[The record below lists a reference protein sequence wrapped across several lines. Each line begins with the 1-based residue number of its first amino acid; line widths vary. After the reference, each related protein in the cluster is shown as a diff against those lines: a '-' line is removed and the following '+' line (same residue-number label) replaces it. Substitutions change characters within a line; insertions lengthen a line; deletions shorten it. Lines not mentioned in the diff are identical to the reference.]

1 MPTLPLRL
9 ISSAAQQPVRA
20 GFLPGSDVAA
30 WLGEMARHPGARFF
44 IVPNSVE
51 DADAG
56 GLLIL
61 PTGETSEK
69 LGPRVLPCG
78 LALGRVVVPLG
89 HRLDPILSEEEA
101 RRLLNYAAYFFHPAL
116 GLVAFEET
124 DAISPE
130 SLIVPP
136 LPRESTWMRAMP
148 GHPLF
153 AKLRRVMLVLPDDLA
168 GLFGDA
174 AQDIGSQSPK
184 DLQGKAPLLDRL
196 KDKLI
201 GGAAIVGLGG
211 LAALAGIIRLFGGKG
226 GVQKPTGNAGSGK
239 PSANVRGIPMLNQLM
254 QWTAEQMEKLAQK
267 RERELERLMKLLETD
282 PEKGLRY
289 ALPFTDAGD
298 ASRGTAP
305 PSWQLGERNPIF
317 GSRRGGGPADVWGMS
332 PQTQWQLQQKYR
344 DLANRELA
352 AGRYDRAAYIF
363 AELLGDWHAAAGAL
377 ARGKR
382 YQEASRIYLTKLNN
396 KPLAAKCLEDGGL
409 LTDAVL
415 LYAELGQHEKCGDL
429 LRHLGR
435 EREAI
440 AAYHEAI
447 KGSTDRLHDARILFE
462 KLQQHTLALQVLAS
476 GYPHSPQACQCLER
490 HFEYLTRL
498 DAAEPALQLA
508 RSLAAPERQVS
519 DRVLM
524 TETLRSIHSAQTA
537 PEVRQRIAQ
546 VAITVIGDALAS
558 TSGTKESALLAAL
571 PQFASS
577 DLLLRRDSQR
587 FADAREQARRSAQKK
602 NAENI
607 PLTRQ
612 ALFALKHQGS
622 LKLPQDGTTWEH
634 LISQGEKWLAVGT
647 NQRTSQAVWVCGN
660 GEQIR
665 GKLCSA
671 SGWEHLTNLMP
682 TLPPL
687 PELAWL
693 PFARKGEAAR
703 YGQARNADF
712 ASSPNTREMLIARL
726 SWLPI
731 NILAVHPLADGVWV
745 AHHNVT
751 VTIDLS
757 FYSYEGHLVRTH
769 ALGWAP
775 PELAEPVCL
784 VAHGQNILL
793 SAGQHVLHIQNGH
806 IVSQM
811 ELLGRVLQLRVTQP
825 VQPAAFLA
833 MLGSEVVLIAPAKG
847 KKLDSVQL
855 FTSTSAISPRA
866 TFFADGRIAVGDES
880 SCLIYS
886 AYPETRLISSVPLSM
901 ASGTRRLQPVGYAA
915 WTKQQLAVLSEDGV
929 IDWFG

>member
-1 MPTLPLRL
+1 MPTFPLRL
-9 ISSAAQQPVRA
+9 IPSTAPQPVRA

-30 WLGEMARHPGARFF
+30 WLGEMAHHPGARFF

-51 DADAG
+51 ESDAG

-61 PTGETSEK
+61 PTGETAAK
-69 LGPRVLPCG
+69 LGPRVLCCG
-78 LALGRVVVPLG
+78 LELGRVAVPCG
-89 HRLDPILSEEEA
+89 QRLDPSLSEDEA

-124 DAISPE
+124 DAILPE

-136 LPRESTWMRAMP
+136 LPRESSWMQAMP
-148 GHPLF
+148 GHPPF
-153 AKLRRVMLVLPDDLA
+153 PKLRRVMLALPDELA

-174 AQDIGSQSPK
+174 AQDIGSLSPK
-184 DLQGKAPLLDRL
+184 DLQKKAPLLDRF

-201 GGAAIVGLGG
+201 GAAAIVGLGG
-211 LAALAGIIRLFGGKG
+211 LAALSGMVRLFGGKAG
-226 GVQKPTGNAGSGK
+226 AQRPPGMTGSGR
-239 PSANVRGIPMLNQLM
+239 PSSNVRGIPMLDQLM
-254 QWTAEQMEKLAQK
+254 QWTANQMEKLIQK
-267 RERELERLMKLLETD
+267 RERELDRLMKLLEND

-289 ALPFTDAGD
+289 ALPFSDAGD
-298 ASRGTAP
+298 ASRGIAP

-382 YQEASRIYLTKLNN
+382 HQEAARLYLTKLNN

-415 LYAELGQHEKCGDL
+415 LYAELAQHEKCGDL
-429 LRHLGR
+429 FRHLGR

-462 KLQQHTLALQVLAS
+462 KLQQHSLALQVLAS
-476 GYPHSPQACQCLER
+476 GYPHSPQSCQCLER
-490 HFEYLTRL
+490 HFEYLARL
-498 DAAEPALQLA
+498 DATEPALQLA
-508 RSLAAPERQVS
+508 RSLASPECQVS
-519 DRVLM
+519 DRVQM
-524 TETLRSIHSAQTA
+524 TEVLRSIHKQHAD
-537 PEVRQRIAQ
+537 PEVRRRIAQ
-546 VAITVIGDALAS
+546 VAITVIGEALAS
-558 TSGTKESALLAAL
+558 GSSVKEAPLLSAL
-571 PQFASS
+571 PQFAAS
-577 DLLLRRDSQR
+577 DLLLRRDGQR
-587 FADAREQARRSAQKK
+587 FADAREQARRTIQKK
-602 NAENI
+602 AADNI
-607 PLTRQ
+607 PLHRQ
-612 ALFALKHQGS
+612 PLFALTHLGS
-622 LKLPQDGTTWEH
+622 LKLPQDSTTWEC
-634 LISQGEKWLAVGT
+634 LLSQGAKWLAVGT
-647 NQRTSQAVWVCGN
+647 NQRTKQAVWVSGN
-660 GEQIR
+660 RDLIQ
-665 GKLCSA
+665 GKLSSA
-671 SGWEHLTNLMP
+671 SGWEHLTNIGP
-682 TLPPL
+682 TLPPVRD
-687 PELAWL
+687 LAWL

-703 YGQARNADF
+703 YGQARSADF
-712 ASSPNTREMLIARL
+712 ASCPNTREMLIDRL
-726 SWLPI
+726 SWLPS
-731 NILAVHPLADGVWV
+731 NILAVHPLIDGVWV
-745 AHHNVT
+745 AHQNVT
-751 VTIDLS
+751 ETIDLS

-775 PELAEPVCL
+775 PELSRPICL
-784 VAHGQNILL
+784 VVHGQNVML
-793 SAGQHVLHIQNGH
+793 SAGPHVLHILNGR

-811 ELLGRVLQLRVTQP
+811 EQPGLVLNLQVTNP

-833 MLGSEVVLIAPAKG
+833 LLGSEVVLIAPTKG
-847 KKLDSVQL
+847 KNLDSIQL
-855 FTSTSAISPRA
+855 FTRSSMLLPRA
-866 TFFADGRIAVGDES
+866 TFFADGRIAVGDEN

-886 AYPETRLISSVPLSM
+886 AYPETRLISSVPLSLPG
-901 ASGTRRLQPVGYAA
+901 GTRRLQPVAYAA